1 VLAGHGRLAAAR
13 LLGLTEVPVI
23 RLDHM
28 SAIEKRAY
36 VLADNRL
43 AELAGWDEALLAL
56 ELSELS
62 GLDLEFDLTVTG
74 FAVAEIDLLIEGAQ
88 TSAPAADA
96 VPPLDLETPPVSR
109 LGDLWQLGPHRLL
122 CGDARDRAA
131 VARLMDGRQA
141 QMVFADPP
149 YNVPIDGHVSG
160 LGRHHHAEFA
170 MASGE
175 MSESE
180 FTEFLAQTLGNLAQ
194 HSQDGAIH
202 FICMDWRH
210 LLPLLTAGRRIYA
223 ELKNLCVWGKTNAG
237 MGSLYRS
244 QHELIAVFKHG
255 TGRHINNVELGR
267 HGRYRTNLWTY
278 AGANTLRAERDE
290 ELSMHPTVKPAA
302 LVADAIR
309 DCSRRNGRIL
319 DGFAGSGTTLI
330 AAEVTGRRGCVL
342 EIDPRY
348 VDVAIKRWQA
358 FTGDAA
364 RHLDTGFGFDELSAQ
379 RRAGAPSEP
388 DRKGGRRRRE
398 TTHGR

>member
-1 VLAGHGRLAAAR
+1 MAAAR

-23 RLDHM
+23 RLEHM
-28 SAIEKRAY
+28 SAAEKRAY

-74 FAVAEIDLLIEGAQ
+74 FAVAEIDLLIESDQG
-88 TSAPAADA
+88 SDPAADA
-96 VPPLDLETPPVSR
+96 VPPLELQMPPVSR

-122 CGDARDRAA
+122 CGDSRDAA
-131 VARLMDGRQA
+131 ALARLMDGRLA

-160 LGRHHHAEFA
+160 LGRHRHAEFA

-180 FTEFLAQTLGNLAQ
+180 FAEFLVQTLGNLAQ

-255 TGRHINNVELGR
+255 TGPHINNVELGR
-267 HGRYRTNLWTY
+267 YGRYRTNLWTY
-278 AGANTLRAERDE
+278 AGANTLKAERDE
-290 ELSMHPTVKPAA
+290 ELSMHPTVKPAD

-309 DCSRRNGRIL
+309 DCSRRSGRIL

-330 AAEVTGRRGCVL
+330 AAEVTGRRGCAL

-348 VDVAIKRWQA
+348 VDVAVKRWEA

-364 RHLDTGFGFDELSAQ
+364 VQAETGLSFDQVSIQ
-379 RRAGAPSEP
+379 RRAGTPQASESK
-388 DRKGGRRRRE
+388 RGHRRRE
-398 TTHGR
+398 ATNDR